1 MVDSGFL
8 TQEEINALL
17 EASDDADDDEEIA
30 PPSPPARKSEK
41 EKNVAT
47 GAVSAIKNNEPESS
61 RDVSAN
67 LSLIMNFPL
76 ILSVRLGQSVKS
88 LGDVRLIGP
97 GVVLELDRFINEP
110 LDILINNKL
119 IAQGEVVVIDESFGI
134 KITHIITPVERIR
147 KLG

>member
-17 EASDDADDDEEIA
+17 EASDAEDEEAA
-30 PPSPPARKSEK
+30 PPSPPPRKNVK
-41 EKNVAT
+41 EKSVEHRVNK
-47 GAVSAIKNNEPESS
+47 SDSSEPDSG

-67 LSLIMNFPL
+67 LNLIMDFPL

-134 KITHIITPVERIR
+134 KISHIITPVERIR